1 MKLIIKMKDM
11 TMKVFDATDDFTVE
25 QTKDSLIISGVI
37 PEFAVK
43 SDKNGNGIIEEA
55 IDNLHDTE
63 DDIINTAINNLRE
76 DAVVK
81 HLEDRL
87 SNLLPEGGFDK
98 ILSSM
103 KEFILSATTER
114 CRHNRIKN
122 IRMYFCSALFTASG
136 YVYMDV
142 LEFIRTSNDKNLFYT
157 ENGLRCCGIFDTQV
171 MSNIRRGA
179 KGFEAISRAIGIIV

>member
-1 MKLIIKMKDM
+1 MVIMKLIIKMKDM

-25 QTKDSLIISGVI
+25 QTNDSLIISGVI
-37 PEFAVK
+37 PEFAVN

-114 CRHNRIKN
+114 ARHNRIKN
-122 IRMYFCSALFTASG
+122 IRMYFC
-136 YVYMDV
+136 
-142 LEFIRTSNDKNLFYT
+142 FIL
-157 ENGLRCCGIFDTQV
+157 GIL
-171 MSNIRRGA
+171 
-179 KGFEAISRAIGIIV
+179 

>member
-37 PEFAVK
+37 PAFVVN

-157 ENGLRCCGIFDTQV
+157 ENGLRRCGIFDTQV

-179 KGFEAISRAIGIIV
+179 KGFEAITKAIGIIV